1 MTFEANQT
9 NLDFLEEF
17 QPISDKESE
26 SQKQK
31 RLELNPRLLK
41 QMGLSLDQYLF
52 DFVGGMLYSFRNEV
66 KRRILLEELAVE
78 QPAPKTIQEIIDDEK
93 QLKWM

>member
-1 MTFEANQT
+1 
-9 NLDFLEEF
+9 
-17 QPISDKESE
+17 
-26 SQKQK
+26 
-31 RLELNPRLLK
+31 
-41 QMGLSLDQYLF
+41 MGLSLDQYLF

-93 QLKWM
+93 QMKLM